1 MFLLK
6 KESTRVCTLK
16 ALFNFQDTC
25 VIIVLSFEGTFILYH
40 ILEILSTPFF
50 EVFSNFFFCDRHS
63 LSTAT
68 LISYHISL
76 LLSRPF
82 SKKLFVFLHS
92 LSLSSD
98 SFIIISPFS
107 PFVNSFFRVLPFA
120 QFHAAFLP
128 FYGYSL
134 SHRVTESNGRAM
146 LAPTLGYTVSFLMS
160 NYKFTFAMLSKKLLK
175 PESD

>member
-1 MFLLK
+1 MVHYEYSQLPLFFVFLLK

-68 LISYHISL
+68 LISYHISS

-82 SKKLFVFLHS
+82 SKKTFRFSSLFIALVRQLYYYITLF
-92 LSLSSD
+92 
-98 SFIIISPFS
+98 SFCQQLFSRSPFCTIS
-107 PFVNSFFRVLPFA
+107 RRLF
-120 QFHAAFLP
+120 AFLWLFSIP
-128 FYGYSL
+128 HG
-134 SHRVTESNGRAM
+134 
-146 LAPTLGYTVSFLMS
+146 
-160 NYKFTFAMLSKKLLK
+160 
-175 PESD
+175 